1 MHLRAFKQVD
11 VFTAQAYRGNPLAVL
26 APVLATGVPWCERTP
41 GTTPTPHGPVTL
53 TSL

>member
-1 MHLRAFKQVD
+1 MTTPAMPHQCVA
-11 VFTAQAYRGNPLAVL
+11 PLVVL

-41 GTTPTPHGPVTL
+41 GTTTTTPHGPVSL

>member
-1 MHLRAFKQVD
+1 MPHRCVA
-11 VFTAQAYRGNPLAVL
+11 PLAVL